1 MQRTVVI
8 ELVDF
13 QSIISTK
20 RPPSQAFPR
29 IARAESNRF
38 SPLLARVI
46 RGDRRKILSFC
57 PPS

>member
-20 RPPSQAFPR
+20 RPPAKPFH
-29 IARAESNRF
+29 E
-38 SPLLARVI
+38 LLVPKATDFLHGLPV
-46 RGDRRKILSFC
+46 
-57 PPS
+57 